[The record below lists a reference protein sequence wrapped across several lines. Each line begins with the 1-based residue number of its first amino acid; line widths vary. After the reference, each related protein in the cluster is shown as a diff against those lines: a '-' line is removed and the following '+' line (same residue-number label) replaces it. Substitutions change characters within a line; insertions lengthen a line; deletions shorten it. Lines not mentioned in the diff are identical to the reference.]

1 MVSQRINTSLLS
13 TCNKSKK
20 ILEPES
26 NSDEETTSLTST
38 SSLSDSQ
45 TIRRCDEK
53 RTRQRRGLRK
63 GIRKYPSKGNNRRG
77 KQISKESSLQPQDVP
92 IRKIIP
98 HCNEKRTRRQRDL
111 PKGIRKNTNCKMY
124 IRGKWISKA
133 ISIKPFDAPMQKR
146 DMYFAL
152 DCEMVGVGP
161 GGLDSALAR
170 ISIINW
176 DNDLALDTYVR
187 VQEKVTDYRTFVSGI
202 RQEHIESNSAMT
214 LEEVQDTVS
223 KMLRGKILIGHG
235 LENDLKAI
243 GISHPR
249 CDIRDT
255 TAYQPY
261 MRQAQIRKGEP
272 PVFCPRKL
280 RDLAWEELGE
290 QIQVMGKAHSPI
302 EDATATMNLYKAVR
316 MNWEMSLMKQVYSS
330 PNLQAIGGAYHQIT
344 DRFPTAEERLAAGR
358 VAQQKARI
366 RASAALRCQT
376 MMKSYLQQ

>member
-1 MVSQRINTSLLS
+1 MVSQRINTTLLS
-13 TCNKSKK
+13 TYNKSKK
-20 ILEPES
+20 MSERES

-45 TIRRCDEK
+45 TIPRCDEK

-63 GIRKYPSKGNNRRG
+63 GMRKNPTNGNGRRG
-77 KQISKESSLQPQDVP
+77 KKISKESSLHPQDVP
-92 IRKIIP
+92 TRKTVP

-111 PKGIRKNTNCKMY
+111 PKGTRKNTKMY
-124 IRGKWISKA
+124 IRGKWTSKA

-176 DNDLALDTYVR
+176 DNELVLDTYVR

-235 LENDLKAI
+235 LENDLKAV

-290 QIQVMGKAHSPI
+290 QIQVMGRAHSPI
-302 EDATATMNLYKAVR
+302 EDATATMNLYKLVR
-316 MNWEMSLMKQVYSS
+316 MNWEMSLMKQVHSS
-330 PNLQAIGGAYHQIT
+330 PNLQAIGGAYHQST
-344 DRFPTAEERLAAGR
+344 DRIPTTEERLAAAR
-358 VAQQKARI
+358 VAQQQART

-376 MMKSYLQQ
+376 TMKSYLQQ

>member
-1 MVSQRINTSLLS
+1 MVSQRINTTLLS
-13 TCNKSKK
+13 TYNISKK
-20 ILEPES
+20 ILERES
-26 NSDEETTSLTST
+26 NGDEETTSLTST

-45 TIRRCDEK
+45 TIPRCDEK

-63 GIRKYPSKGNNRRG
+63 GTRKNPTNGNDRRG
-77 KQISKESSLQPQDVP
+77 KEISKESYLHPKDVP
-92 IRKIIP
+92 TRKTVP
-98 HCNEKRTRRQRDL
+98 HCNEKRARRRRDL
-111 PKGIRKNTNCKMY
+111 PKGTRKNNCKMY
-124 IRGKWISKA
+124 TRGKWTSNA
-133 ISIKPFDAPMQKR
+133 TSIKPFDAPMQKR

-170 ISIINW
+170 ISMINW
-176 DNDLALDTYVR
+176 DNELVLDTYVR

-202 RQEHIESNSAMT
+202 RQEYIESNSAMT

-261 MRQAQIRKGEP
+261 MRQTQIRKGES

-280 RDLAWEELGE
+280 RDLAWEELGA
-290 QIQVMGKAHSPI
+290 QIQVMGKAHCPI
-302 EDATATMNLYKAVR
+302 EDATATMNLYKVAR

-330 PNLQAIGGAYHQIT
+330 PNLQGIVGAYHQST
-344 DRFPTAEERLAAGR
+344 DRLPTTEERLAAVR
-358 VAQQKARI
+358 VAQQQART

-376 MMKSYLQQ
+376 TMKSYLQ